1 MSIDKIYTGTT
12 KSVLPERR
20 LGKKDLPWL
29 VGAWFISI
37 IWACVISSPTP
48 IINISVL
55 SFFIF
60 IAPTL
65 RLYIAPILRLFVS
78 DNIYIII
85 RNERL
90 SIHTEDAILWS
101 TLLKDIVSI
110 KLEGGEDKRFF
121 SFAPEKAM
129 VIRNNKNDSY
139 FIPLSIE
146 FDNLSAD
153 ELVKKLNEA
162 VKQNV

>member
-1 MSIDKIYTGTT
+1 M
-12 KSVLPERR
+12 
-20 LGKKDLPWL
+20 
-29 VGAWFISI
+29 
-37 IWACVISSPTP
+37 
-48 IINISVL
+48 
-55 SFFIF
+55 
-60 IAPTL
+60 
-65 RLYIAPILRLFVS
+65 S

-121 SFAPEKAM
+121 SLALQRAM

-139 FIPLSIE
+139 FIPLGIE
-146 FDNLSAD
+146 FNSLSPD
-153 ELVKKLNEA
+153 KLVEELNEII
-162 VKQNV
+162 KQNI